1 MDKAKL
7 PRVKQLSVRLKW
19 QMLITA
25 IHRIAGNGVTN
36 GLHMHPNLMSPP
48 CFKPKSDIGKIADYS
63 YAKIALNNYS
73 CKYSK
78 KLYSQPALFTII
90 ALKIYLKMTYRQIM
104 DFISFSDALRKYLK
118 IKKAPDYSTI
128 QKFFKRM
135 PTNMFERIT
144 EQIIQHLE
152 IKPTTAAL
160 DDTGFTNDYADK
172 YYAQIKGK
180 ERKSYTKCH
189 IAVDIDTKI
198 ILYSQALKCPKHDTQ
213 FAIASIRSL
222 KKYNIKYII
231 TDKAY
236 DTNKIRECINEEI
249 KASNQIPLKSWKLL
263 SAFLSRCMSSSHSKA

>member
-1 MDKAKL
+1 MENIYYYESKNTHSSSILRFSEHKSLLDFGFK
-7 PRVKQLSVRLKW
+7 KQTKKFFKKYENACKTDNKHNE
-19 QMLITA
+19 LIKF
-25 IHRIAGNGVTN
+25 IEY
-36 GLHMHPNLMSPP
+36 
-48 CFKPKSDIGKIADYS
+48 CYS

-172 YYAQIKGK
+172 YYAQIRGK
-180 ERKSYTKCH
+180 ERKNYTKCH
-189 IAVDIDTKI
+189 IAVDVDTRI
-198 ILYSQALKCPKHDTQ
+198 ILYSQALKDPKHDTQ

-249 KASNQIPLKSWKLL
+249 KASNQIPLKSNFKHDGTEGL
-263 SAFLSRCMSSSHSKA
+263 SIKNLR

>member
-1 MDKAKL
+1 MNNKNKHSPSIVRFSEHESLLDFGFK
-7 PRVKQLSVRLKW
+7 KQTKKFFKKYENACKTDNKHNE
-19 QMLITA
+19 LIKF
-25 IHRIAGNGVTN
+25 IEY
-36 GLHMHPNLMSPP
+36 
-48 CFKPKSDIGKIADYS
+48 CYS

-152 IKPTTAAL
+152 IKPTKVAL
-160 DDTGFTNDYADK
+160 DGTGFTNDYADK
-172 YYAQIKGK
+172 YYAQIRGK
-180 ERKSYTKCH
+180 ERKNYTKCH
-189 IAVDIDTKI
+189 IAVDVDTRI
-198 ILYSQALKCPKHDTQ
+198 ILYSQALKDPKHDTQ

-249 KASNQIPLKSWKLL
+249 KASDQIPLKSNFKHDGTEGL
-263 SAFLSRCMSSSHSKA
+263 SIKNLR

>member
-1 MDKAKL
+1 MDFGFK
-7 PRVKQLSVRLKW
+7 KQTKKFFKKYENACKTDNKHNE
-19 QMLITA
+19 LIKF
-25 IHRIAGNGVTN
+25 IEY
-36 GLHMHPNLMSPP
+36 
-48 CFKPKSDIGKIADYS
+48 CYS

-152 IKPTTAAL
+152 IKSTTIAL
-160 DDTGFTNDYADK
+160 DGTGFTNDYADK
-172 YYAQIKGK
+172 Y
-180 ERKSYTKCH
+180 
-189 IAVDIDTKI
+189 
-198 ILYSQALKCPKHDTQ
+198 
-213 FAIASIRSL
+213 
-222 KKYNIKYII
+222 
-231 TDKAY
+231 
-236 DTNKIRECINEEI
+236 
-249 KASNQIPLKSWKLL
+249 
-263 SAFLSRCMSSSHSKA
+263 